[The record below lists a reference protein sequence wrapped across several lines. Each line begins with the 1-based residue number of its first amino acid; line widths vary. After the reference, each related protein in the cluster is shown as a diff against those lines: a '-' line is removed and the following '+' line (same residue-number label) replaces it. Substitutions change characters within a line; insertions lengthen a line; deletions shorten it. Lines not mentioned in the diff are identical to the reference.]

1 MLNNIFY
8 PIHLK
13 KKNVNSDKTDF
24 GTNTSK
30 KIDFHN
36 DARDKIRLN
45 QLLNYIQLHPQNEN

>member
-13 KKNVNSDKTDF
+13 KKNFNSDKTDF
-24 GTNTSK
+24 GTNATK
-30 KIDFHN
+30 NIDFHN
-36 DARDKIRLN
+36 NARDKIRLN